1 MESNNLVEFLQ
12 TSFHVSLGA
21 TTALIESLQDPQ
33 KREENFS
40 QLNTSFDQQLATLE
54 EKGKITEQEARSY
67 LESIWAQS
75 NESASSAA
83 SGAPTNTSATPSTNG
98 TNANTQKEIEEL
110 TEQIAALRTELEQ
123 RRQSK

>member
-1 MESNNLVEFLQ
+1 MDSNNLVQFLQ
-12 TSFHVSLGA
+12 SGFHVSLGA

-75 NESASSAA
+75 NDSGSSASAGS
-83 SGAPTNTSATPSTNG
+83 PTNTSATPSTSV
-98 TNANTQKEIEEL
+98 TNANTQQEIEEL
-110 TEQIAALRTELEQ
+110 TAQIAALRTELEQ
-123 RRQSK
+123 QRQSQ

>member
-1 MESNNLVEFLQ
+1 MDSNNLVQFFQ
-12 TSFHVSLGA
+12 AGFHVSLGA

-67 LESIWAQS
+67 LESMWAQS
-75 NESASSAA
+75 NESGSSTT
-83 SGAPTNTSATPSTNG
+83 SGAPTNTSATPSASS
-98 TNANTQKEIEEL
+98 TNANTQQEIEEL
-110 TEQIAALRTELEQ
+110 TEQIAALRTELEKQ
-123 RRQSK
+123 RQSK

>member
-1 MESNNLVEFLQ
+1 MESNNLVQFLQ
-12 TSFHVSLGA
+12 SSFHVSLGA
-21 TTALIESLQDPQ
+21 TTALIESLQDSQ

-75 NESASSAA
+75 NNSGSSASTDAT
-83 SGAPTNTSATPSTNG
+83 TNTSAAPSTS
-98 TNANTQKEIEEL
+98 TTANTQQEIEEL
-110 TEQIAALRTELEQ
+110 TAQIAALRTELEQ
-123 RRQSK
+123 LRQSK